1 MSFNT
6 LGLPASLV
14 QAIRVTGWPEP
25 TPIQAKAIPV
35 ILQGNDL
42 IGNAVSGSGK
52 TAAFLLPGF
61 ARLIDGPQKLRAIVL
76 TPTREH
82 AAQVETQARD
92 FARFTELRVSMAHN
106 AAPLPVQEKLLRDNG
121 VDVLVATVDRLLELH
136 ERKAIGFEDVEILVL
151 DEADRMVDLGQAT
164 DIRKLLKLLPETR
177 QTLLFSATMAP
188 ELNRLAKEAL
198 IEPVRVDLTA
208 PQPTGIT
215 HAIYPVPKH
224 LKIEL
229 LDRLLSRSGEVRST
243 IVFTR
248 QREGADRLARQ
259 LERRKYTVTTLHER
273 KSQTE
278 RERAMEDLKRGR
290 LQIAVTTDLAAR
302 GLELAGVAHVV
313 NFDVPP
319 TPEDYVHRIGR
330 AARPDAQGDAFT
342 LMAPEEQRHLAAIER
357 FVGRAIPR
365 VLLPDFD
372 YKLGPSQLQQTV
384 IYDDERVRAARR
396 TAMSKLGPYANSRSA
411 SPARSGSLA
420 RTYAPS
426 SRIVTPSRTSS
437 PSRSVAPTRTVVP
450 TRGGV
455 AVSRGAAANVRPTAL
470 PPGGGVRP
478 PVPSPKARPMA
489 SPIAPQR
496 PAVAPAKAKPAAPA
510 PRASARPVVNSKPA
524 PNSKRVANSA
534 PISKPATNSVAKHAA
549 KPKPAVKPAARPKK

>member
-1 MSFNT
+1 MMFNT
-6 LGLPASLV
+6 LGLPAPMA
-14 QAIRVTGWPEP
+14 QAVRAAGWTEP

-52 TAAFLLPGF
+52 TGAFLLPGF
-61 ARLIDGPQKLRAIVL
+61 ARLIDGPQKLRALVL

-82 AAQVETQARD
+82 AAQVETLARD
-92 FARFTELRVSMAHN
+92 FARFTELRVGMVHN
-106 AAPLPVQEKLLRDNG
+106 ATPLPVQEKLLRDNA
-121 VDVLVATVDRLLELH
+121 VDVLIATVDRLLELQEH
-136 ERKAIGFEDVEILVL
+136 KVIGFEDVEILVL
-151 DEADRMVDLGQAT
+151 DEADRMVDMGQAG
-164 DIRKLLKLLPETR
+164 DIRRLLKLLPETR

-215 HAIYPVPKH
+215 HAIYPVPRH

-302 GLELAGVAHVV
+302 GLELGGVAHVV

-372 YKLGPSQLQQTV
+372 YKLSASQLQQTV

-396 TAMSKLGPYANSRSA
+396 AAMGKVGPYA
-411 SPARSGSLA
+411 LA
-420 RTYAPS
+420 RAPGQGRAAPPSRGVAAPS
-426 SRIVTPSRTSS
+426 RGPAA
-437 PSRSVAPTRTVVP
+437 PSRSLSSTV
-450 TRGGV
+450 RG
-455 AVSRGAAANVRPTAL
+455 
-470 PPGGGVRP
+470 
-478 PVPSPKARPMA
+478 
-489 SPIAPQR
+489 
-496 PAVAPAKAKPAAPA
+496 PAAPA
-510 PRASARPVVNSKPA
+510 RAGVAPAPASAAGARRTLPTAATTQRPASPPVRTRPV
-524 PNSKRVANSA
+524 
-534 PISKPATNSVAKHAA
+534 TGAA
-549 KPKPAVKPAARPKK
+549 AARPKTVTSAKPKGDATAKHKLGARAKPAPKPKAKAKARPAAARAKK

>member
-1 MSFNT
+1 MMFNT
-6 LGLPASLV
+6 LGLPTPLV
-14 QAIRVTGWPEP
+14 QAVRAAGWSEP
-25 TPIQAKAIPV
+25 TPIQSKAIPV

-52 TAAFLLPGF
+52 TGAFLLPGF
-61 ARLIDGPQKLRAIVL
+61 ARLIDGPQKLRALVL

-82 AAQVETQARD
+82 ASQVETQARD
-92 FARFTELRVSMAHN
+92 FARFTELRVGTAHN
-106 AAPLPVQEKLLRDNG
+106 AAPLVVQEKLLRDNS
-121 VDVLVATVDRLLELH
+121 VDVLIGTVDRLLELY
-136 ERKAIGFEDVEILVL
+136 ERKALGFEDVEILVL
-151 DEADRMVDLGQAT
+151 DEADRMVDMGQAT

-208 PQPTGIT
+208 PQPTGIM

-259 LERRKYTVTTLHER
+259 LERRKYAVTTLHER

-290 LQIAVTTDLAAR
+290 LQIVVTTDLAAR

-342 LMAPEEQRHLAAIER
+342 LMATEEQRHLAAIER

-372 YKLGPSQLQQTV
+372 YKLSASQLQQTV
-384 IYDDERVRAARR
+384 IYDDERVKARR
-396 TAMSKLGPYANSRSA
+396 SAMSRLGPYAATRTTSLTRSTSFA
-411 SPARSGSLA
+411 RTTSVTRSG
-420 RTYAPS
+420 APV
-426 SRIVTPSRTSS
+426 RAL
-437 PSRSVAPTRTVVP
+437 APTRAAAPARAAVP
-450 TRGGV
+450 ARPVAPARAVAPPAAGV
-455 AVSRGAAANVRPTAL
+455 ARPAMA
-470 PPGGGVRP
+470 PPKGRP
-478 PVPSPKARPMA
+478 SPVPAMA
-489 SPIAPQR
+489 QR
-496 PAVAPAKAKPAAPA
+496 PAPAVARVKPAAPA
-510 PRASARPVVNSKPA
+510 PSRPKPQ
-524 PNSKRVANSA
+524 PR
-534 PISKPATNSVAKHAA
+534 PATRVHPAL
-549 KPKPAVKPAARPKK
+549 KPKPKPAARPAKSTPRPKK